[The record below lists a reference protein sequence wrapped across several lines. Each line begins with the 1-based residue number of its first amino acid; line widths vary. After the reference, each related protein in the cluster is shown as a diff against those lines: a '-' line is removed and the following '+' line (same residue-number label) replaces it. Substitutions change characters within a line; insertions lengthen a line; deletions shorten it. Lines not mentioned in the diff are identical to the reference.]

1 VIDEILKDG
10 PVNGFP
16 DKELEELIKI
26 YEKDDTEEAF
36 IKVAKR
42 LDKASLLVPLAMS
55 DKEISGL
62 YLMQNPDDKNF
73 YMMAFTSTSEYKKWE
88 KETKKDSVTFMIE
101 SLANI
106 ASIVKDEKNITA
118 EGLVIDPYGLCITMP
133 KKIIKSV
140 KDN

>member
-1 VIDEILKDG
+1 MIDEILKDG

-16 DKELEELIKI
+16 DNDLEQLIKI
-26 YEKDDTEEAF
+26 YEKEDTEEAF

-42 LDKASLLVPLAMS
+42 LDKASLLVPLAMN

-73 YMMAFTSTSEYKKWE
+73 YIMAFTSVSEYKKWE
-88 KETKKDSVTFMIE
+88 KETKTDSVTFMIE

-106 ASIVKDEKNITA
+106 ASILKDEKNITA

-133 KKIIKSV
+133 KEIIQSV
-140 KDN
+140 KD

>member
-1 VIDEILKDG
+1 MIDEILKNG

-16 DKELEELIKI
+16 DDELEQLIKL
-26 YEKDDTEEAF
+26 YEKEDTEEAF

-55 DKEISGL
+55 NNEISGL

-73 YMMAFTSTSEYKKWE
+73 YIMAFTSVSEYKKWE
-88 KETKKDSVTFMIE
+88 NETKKDSVTFMIE

-106 ASIVKDEKNITA
+106 ASIVKDEKNLTA

-133 KKIIKSV
+133 KEIINSV
-140 KDN
+140 KE

>member
-1 VIDEILKDG
+1 MIDEILKDG

-16 DKELEELIKI
+16 DNELENLIKV
-26 YEKDDTEEAF
+26 YEKEDTEEAF
-36 IKVAKR
+36 IKVAQR

-55 DKEISGL
+55 NNEISGL

-73 YMMAFTSTSEYKKWE
+73 YIMAFTSVIEYKKWE

-133 KKIIKSV
+133 KQIINSV
-140 KDN
+140 KD